1 MSSCPRVL
9 LVPVSLLTVCVCAL
23 SSVSWGQGSHSEQ
36 VQIAPPLLRTIDP
49 PAPEATAADLEARAD
64 QLRASKLYLD
74 ALDYYRAAMAKQP
87 GSATLLNKVGIT
99 ELMMHATAKP
109 RSRLIN
115 PLRQTASLRTP
126 TTIGRWCFT
135 KRGNTARR

>member
-36 VQIAPPLLRTIDP
+36 VQITPPLLRTIDP
-49 PAPEATAADLEARAD
+49 PAPDATAADLEARAD

-87 GSATLLNKVGIT
+87 GVRQFAEQDRDHRVDDAALS
-99 ELMMHATAKP
+99 
-109 RSRLIN
+109 RSEEVV
-115 PLRQTASLRTP
+115 
-126 TTIGRWCFT
+126 
-135 KRGNTARR
+135 